1 MRIFKKWGEIKLE
14 DALPLLSVKFASNP
28 VYREE
33 LIEDE
38 NEFILGNVYNEIRKT
53 AVHTLER

>member
-14 DALPLLSVKFASNP
+14 DALPLLSVKFAANP

-33 LIEDE
+33 LMEDE